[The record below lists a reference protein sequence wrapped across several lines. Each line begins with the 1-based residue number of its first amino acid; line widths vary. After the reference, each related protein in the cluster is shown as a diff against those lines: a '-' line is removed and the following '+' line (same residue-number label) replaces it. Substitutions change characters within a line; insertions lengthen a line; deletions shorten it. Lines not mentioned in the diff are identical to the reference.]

1 MPTARFRA
9 GLGSD
14 ILYRYSSITH
24 QYLYLGQYLTGVSNS
39 PYINGLDY
47 RQSRIH
53 VSWCYR
59 NCIQF
64 DTSASPEAHKQQ
76 AGPNGPENNYDLN
89 YAFSEDRGETWRSS
103 DGLVMAK
110 LGSKEGEI
118 ETTIK
123 PDAKGA
129 RVFEIPMLS
138 GILNQE
144 GQAADWDGGF
154 WALNRENVE
163 GNEFWLVYYRDFSG
177 TVSHSPYR
185 HCTDCSRTLD
195 EEDRFKLLAADGDRL
210 EREHMC

>member
-1 MPTARFRA
+1 
-9 GLGSD
+9 
-14 ILYRYSSITH
+14 
-24 QYLYLGQYLTGVSNS
+24 
-39 PYINGLDY
+39 
-47 RQSRIH
+47 
-53 VSWCYR
+53 
-59 NCIQF
+59 
-64 DTSASPEAHKQQ
+64 
-76 AGPNGPENNYDLN
+76 
-89 YAFSEDRGETWRSS
+89 
-103 DGLVMAK
+103 MAK

-118 ETTIK
+118 ETTIN

-129 RVFEIPMLS
+129 RVYEIPMLS